1 MNWDHFKTGLVIP
14 DVELVAQ
21 MKHFDHHLSRTTTE
35 WSWRDSKTARSRSLG
50 RMMSQED
57 PIVKPDYY
65 FETRGMKHYE
75 GGIPEPSWILKAFN
89 NRQHGN
95 FFIDERPIRELSP
108 VKEEQR
114 I

>member
-1 MNWDHFKTGLVIP
+1 
-14 DVELVAQ
+14 
-21 MKHFDHHLSRTTTE
+21 
-35 WSWRDSKTARSRSLG
+35 
-50 RMMSQED
+50 MMSQED

-114 I
+114 IRSEVYGGYGDINDGNRRGKACL